1 MGVVG
6 DLDYALARLK
16 ARRAQA
22 TRAAGWAPLRIAR
35 SFAAAL
41 EALRGGL
48 GPAWVEGLGM
58 PSEAHVTESH
68 LRGRFRAQVAE
79 IAGWTDPA
87 WQPSLRWCGWL
98 PWLPLLRHGSVASLP
113 DDWPADQL
121 PPLAA
126 GDAPRQSEEQWRS
139 GLAQR
144 MPALSEDEGRG
155 FARLEQILTRHRER
169 FAALPAGSGW
179 LERERLEA
187 DLDVLRWREP
197 LAPVLQGI
205 AMAQLW
211 LDYERVRGELLRL
224 ALLPEAIP
232 A

>member
-1 MGVVG
+1 MSTVG

-35 SFAAAL
+35 SLAAAL
-41 EALRGGL
+41 DVLRGGL
-48 GPAWVEGLGM
+48 GPAWVEGLGTL
-58 PSEAHVTESH
+58 SEAHAIEAH
-68 LRGRFRAQVAE
+68 LRGRFRAQVEE

-87 WQPSLRWCGWL
+87 WQAALRWCGWL
-98 PWLPLLRHGSVASLP
+98 PCLPLLRLGSRERLPEDWP
-113 DDWPADQL
+113 DDL
-121 PPLAA
+121 PPLLA
-126 GDAPRQSEEQWRS
+126 GDAPRRGEQQWRA
-139 GLAQR
+139 GLVQR
-144 MPALSEDEGRG
+144 MPDLSEDETLG
-155 FARLEQILTRHRER
+155 FTRLEQVLTRHRER
-169 FAALPAGSGW
+169 FAALPPGSGW

-187 DLDVLRWREP
+187 DLEVLRWRDP

-205 AMAQLW
+205 AVAQLW

-224 ALLPEAIP
+224 VLVPEAIP